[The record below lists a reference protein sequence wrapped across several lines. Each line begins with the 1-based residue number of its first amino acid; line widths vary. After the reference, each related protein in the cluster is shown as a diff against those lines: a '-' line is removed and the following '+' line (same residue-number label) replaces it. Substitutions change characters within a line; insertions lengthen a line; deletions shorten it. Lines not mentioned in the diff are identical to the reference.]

1 VPTRPK
7 QLSVTARELQ
17 VKLTDVY
24 VAVSDQGD
32 GEDIFTVNVGRRGQR
47 LPIVAIDQRGL
58 SVLRKY
64 CQQLADETGHTVSII
79 CFTSRR
85 LYESL
90 APIAT
95 GD

>member
-7 QLSVTARELQ
+7 QLSVAGRQLPA
-17 VKLTDVY
+17 KLAEVY
-24 VAVSDQGD
+24 VAVTDRGD
-32 GEDIFTVNVGRRGQR
+32 GEDIFTVNVGREGQR

-58 SVLRKY
+58 SVLRRY
-64 CQQLADETGHTVSII
+64 CQQLADETGQSVSII

-90 APIAT
+90 APVTT